1 MYVVTASDDLLPLGG
16 DEPCVEHA
24 TLLHNKLFVHK
35 HFLITTNPSHPSTT
49 TIMSTITGTVTKEA
63 ADSKVGISFEK
74 LTDESP
80 VMVKD
85 VKKGGLFAA
94 TDILPGLLVLTVN
107 GVDVTDKN
115 CPKHCASLL
124 RDAEAGEVTLVAKG
138 VVAKGRKATPDGLCG
153 VTMRKVGESLKV
165 AKINESGIFGSSELV
180 EGLTL
185 ASINGTKCPPNPKDA
200 AKLLKEAKKDVT
212 IVAWDPEWAVV
223 EADAEPEPEPEAAP
237 VKEEKVTK
245 AVEEEYV
252 QVETPTKKE
261 VVEEQVEEQVD
272 ENKDEEPPH
281 SILDNLCTM
290 CSA

>member
-1 MYVVTASDDLLPLGG
+1 
-16 DEPCVEHA
+16 
-24 TLLHNKLFVHK
+24 
-35 HFLITTNPSHPSTT
+35 
-49 TIMSTITGTVTKEA
+49 MSIITGTVTKEA
-63 ADSKVGISFEK
+63 TDSKVGISFEK
-74 LTDESP
+74 LTEESP

-85 VKKGGLFAA
+85 VKKGGLFSA

-124 RDAEAGEVTLVAKG
+124 REAEAGEVTLVTKG
-138 VVAKGRKATPDGLCG
+138 IVAKGRKATPDGLCG

-165 AKINESGIFGSSELV
+165 AKISETGIFASSDLTD
-180 EGLTL
+180 GLTI
-185 ASINGTKCPPNPKDA
+185 ASINGTKCPPEPKEA
-200 AKLLKEAKKDVT
+200 AKLLKAAKKDVT

-223 EADAEPEPEPEAAP
+223 EEPEPEPEAAP
-237 VKEEKVTK
+237 APVPMKEEPVAAK

-252 QVETPTKKE
+252 QVETPPKKE
-261 VVEEQVEEQVD
+261 VVEPEVEQ
-272 ENKDEEPPH
+272 KADEEEAPH